1 MLRNWRSLASSSA
14 TFLIMGSAL
23 LAHASGIPQRTA
35 ITREQIASALLMNGI
50 NVTHDQVERLSDIT
64 AFGSGAP
71 RLQVV
76 SVHPQDANTANVRL
90 KCSIASVCLPF
101 YVLLHWQ
108 DPDEATSTLPKWQKR
123 DQSRARG
130 ERLTPDEM
138 LVRSGKTAT
147 LVLASSNTR
156 ITIPVL
162 CLQNGARRQ
171 SVRVMNKDS
180 KRVYLAKVIAAGLV
194 TSASLN

>member
-1 MLRNWRSLASSSA
+1 M
-14 TFLIMGSAL
+14 
-23 LAHASGIPQRTA
+23 PQRTA

-50 NVTHDQVERLSDIT
+50 NVTHDQVERLSEIT
-64 AFGSGAP
+64 ASGSGAP

-76 SVHPQDANTANVRL
+76 SVQPQDANTANVRL
-90 KCSIASVCLPF
+90 KCSSTSVCLPF

-108 DPDEATSTLPKWQKR
+108 DPEEATSSLPKWQKR
-123 DQSRARG
+123 DPSRE
-130 ERLTPDEM
+130 ERLAPDEM

-156 ITIPVL
+156 ITMPVL
-162 CLQNGARRQ
+162 CLQNGARGQ

-180 KRVYLAKVIAAGLV
+180 KRVYLAKVVAAGLV